1 MFLDAFLLL
10 SDAQAVSVDAVS
22 TNTIDLGNPTV
33 KNRIGSGE
41 PMAILITVDVSADGT
56 TGDETYAF
64 EVIQS
69 ANANLSSADVL
80 VRRAFLAGQHTQLV
94 AGTRLVLGVPPGTPT
109 KRYLGVNYDVGGTT
123 PSITVTAALMP
134 QSMAE
139 ESVTH
144 YAKGYTV

>member
-1 MFLDAFLLL
+1 MYLDALLL
-10 SDAQAVSVDAVS
+10 VSDAQAVTVDAVS

-41 PMAILITVDVSADGT
+41 PMAFLVTVDVAADGT
-56 TGDETYAF
+56 TGDETYSF

-69 ANANLSSADVL
+69 ANANLSSADIIAQ
-80 VRRAFLAGQHTQLV
+80 RSFLAGQHTQLT
-94 AGTRLVLGVPPGTPT
+94 AGTRLVIPIPPGLPT
-109 KRYLGVNYDVGGTT
+109 KRYIGMNYNTGGTT

-139 ESVTH
+139 ESLTT
-144 YAKGYTV
+144 YAKGYSI